1 MKRIFFFL
9 VAVMVSIQ
17 ASARVRKVVVSGDQI
32 VAVKTAIGIATII
45 QVPDRPN
52 SVVVGDQ
59 DSFKVEYL
67 DQAITIKPL
76 HPGAKSNLY
85 VYTDWKRYNVQL
97 ITGSESQA
105 DYVVYLETPK
115 SVNKKLT
122 TNSWRI
128 FSNKL
133 KNDDLNL
140 QTHRV
145 GVLKDNSVAI
155 EFTVSSPSKLKFEPS
170 WIWITQNG
178 KTTPIHNLI
187 ISNLD
192 LGPQSKVNGVLQILK
207 SDLDT
212 NEPLRLEMRRKK
224 QSYLTIPK
232 VDTWKQLKGTL

>member
-1 MKRIFFFL
+1 MKRIFCFL
-9 VAVMVSIQ
+9 IAAIISTQ
-17 ASARVRKVVVSGDQI
+17 ANARVRKVTVSGDQI

-115 SVNKKLT
+115 AVSKKPT
-122 TNSWRI
+122 VSSWRI
-128 FSNKL
+128 FNSKL

-140 QTHRV
+140 ETHRI

-155 EFTVSSPSKLKFEPS
+155 EFTVSSPRKLKFEPS
-170 WIWITQNG
+170 WIWITQNR

-187 ISNLD
+187 ISNLN
-192 LGPQSKVNGVLQILK
+192 LSPQSKINGVLQILK

-212 NEPLRLEMRRKK
+212 NEPLRLEMRRTK

-232 VDTWKQLKGTL
+232 VDSWKQLKVSR